1 VSGPLGGHVEV
12 EEHRV
17 GLPHRRAHR
26 EGRGDL
32 HGRPAQVLEARRH
45 RLEGHGADALLV
57 PSSSAFFVERR
68 RIADLAIKH
77 RLPLMAPFRK
87 VAETGGLMAYGQYE
101 LVINLKTAKT
111 LVLTIPPS
119 LLLRADQVIE

>member
-26 EGRGDL
+26 EGHL
-32 HGRPAQVLEARRH
+32 HGRPAQALEARRH

-68 RIADLAIKH
+68 
-77 RLPLMAPFRK
+77 
-87 VAETGGLMAYGQYE
+87 QYE